1 VGSSRDYVGG
11 RRWYVHS
18 CARHSGRYLPVGAC
32 IRIKRPVAIGA
43 RLTVKWHR
51 EQFSGIARNCRKDG
65 GDFLLGVRREADI
78 VCATKPASHRAAPDA
93 KAGSPAENSTKANP
107 ANSALPQTALPA
119 PVCLPEPAHAE
130 PGPKQPD
137 KLHPRSRRALTGVV
151 ETSPLHSQ
159 TEIHNQGTSPR
170 PERKV
175 MQSKM
180 IFPILAP

>member
-1 VGSSRDYVGG
+1 MDGRNIEPRNVMWAVAEITWEDDGG
-11 RRWYVHS
+11 TS
-18 CARHSGRYLPVGAC
+18 
-32 IRIKRPVAIGA
+32 IRVPAI
-43 RLTVKWHR
+43 L
-51 EQFSGIARNCRKDG
+51 EEDG

-78 VCATKPASHRAAPDA
+78 VRATKPASHRAAPDA

-119 PVCLPEPAHAE
+119 PVRLPEPGHAE

-170 PERKV
+170 PT
-175 MQSKM
+175 QNDLSP
-180 IFPILAP
+180 FLAP